1 MFKAEADVYVCMY
14 VYRSEH
20 RCDQKMFKIFLFYL
34 HLLIMNITFVSMTC
48 ISHCQICFVKGSFS
62 CC

>member
-1 MFKAEADVYVCMY
+1 MFMSVCTFTDLNTNT
-14 VYRSEH
+14 
-20 RCDQKMFKIFLFYL
+20 CDQKMFKIFLFYL

-48 ISHCQICFVKGSFS
+48 ILHCQICFVKGSFS